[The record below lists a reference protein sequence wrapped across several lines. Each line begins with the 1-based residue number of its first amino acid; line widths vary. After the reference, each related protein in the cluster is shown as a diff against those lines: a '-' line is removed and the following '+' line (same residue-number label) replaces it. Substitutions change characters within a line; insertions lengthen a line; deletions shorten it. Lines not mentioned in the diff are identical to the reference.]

1 MDTKEI
7 EDLESVFNSVA
18 SQILDEIKDDKEF
31 PLIKVKFDL
40 VQSMIQKAI
49 KRKFPDSW
57 FPE

>member
-7 EDLESVFNSVA
+7 EDLESAFNSVA
-18 SQILDEIKDDKEF
+18 GQILDEIKDDKEF
-31 PLIKVKFDL
+31 ALIVDKIVL